1 MGAAVKAAKAVFD
14 KLTEKQQY
22 ILDDRGY
29 ANKLAAAL
37 ANLGV
42 QVQSLKIKASSKAYK
57 GKIVVKWKVTGTA
70 AAADGYQVYKS
81 TKANSG
87 YKKMGTTKKVTM
99 TNKKGIKKGKRFFYK
114 VRAYVV
120 IDGNTYYSDWSNK
133 ANRIAK

>member
-1 MGAAVKAAKAVFD
+1 MEAAVKAAKAVFD
-14 KLTEKQQY
+14 KLAEKQQY

-57 GKIVVKWKVTGTA
+57 GKIVVKWKVTGTS

-87 YKKMGTTKKVTM
+87 YKKMGTTKK
-99 TNKKGIKKGKRFFYK
+99 
-114 VRAYVV
+114 
-120 IDGNTYYSDWSNK
+120 
-133 ANRIAK
+133 